1 MRYIVSDFSY
11 DLGIKNSLKK
21 LVFSISE
28 SLVNIGESFILQKME
43 ISNDVKKNIM
53 DKFQKSCK
61 SHKINKNV
69 KTNELIYIINKN
81 NDIINSL
88 IIAFSK

>member
-1 MRYIVSDFSY
+1 MVSDLPY

-21 LVFSISE
+21 LVMTISE
-28 SLVNIGESFILQKME
+28 SLVNIGEMFILHK
-43 ISNDVKKNIM
+43 IDKGYDLKKELV

-69 KTNELIYIINKN
+69 KTNDLIFFMNKN
-81 NDIINSL
+81 YDIINTL
-88 IIAFSK
+88 IITFSK